1 MAPEILVT
9 VKHPGG
15 SAGVVRSG
23 RHLWLSDEV
32 ARGPVTRLDDH
43 VPRIVGLA
51 GDRTLQGGLLP
62 EGAVTAL
69 VTDDGGERRL
79 AGAGGGAWAI
89 VLEQACEGH
98 LSPVCF
104 RDADGELV
112 VPRLPADWSR
122 VAVDDA
128 DEPCPACGATSWDQ
142 IHPTGGSR
150 GRHGPDMLPTP
161 FVACRSC
168 GHEYSGGVFYA
179 PACAME
185 TSPDELERLT
195 REAEAQM
202 RERGRRA
209 LDGVDFA
216 IYVARGREPRIGGW
230 GGRNGETNS
239 VTVEHGARPGEPGP
253 ALSVQTEHE
262 PVAYASERAQAR
274 STLYG
279 ALSDEIGP
287 WPARSN
293 AGLSVLL
300 HADERRRLAVA
311 ARASV
316 AQRTL
321 LVDGEPQRFEL
332 VSTGDR
338 WVAVARRGE
347 IVVTV
352 TARSIDADGVELV
365 ALEDPRPALCS
376 I

>member
-1 MAPEILVT
+1 MAPKIRVT
-9 VKHPGG
+9 VEHPGG
-15 SAGVVRSG
+15 TAGVVRSG
-23 RHLWLSDEV
+23 HHLWLSDEV

-43 VPRIVGLA
+43 VPRVIGLA
-51 GDRTLQGGLLP
+51 GDRTLEGGLLP

-69 VTDDGGERRL
+69 VTDDAGERRE
-79 AGAGGGAWAI
+79 AAAAGGAWAI
-89 VLEQACEGH
+89 VLEQPCEGH

-104 RDADGELV
+104 RDAGGELV
-112 VPRLPADWSR
+112 VPQLPPDWSR

-128 DEPCPACGATSWDQ
+128 DEPCPACGATAWDQ
-142 IHPTGGSR
+142 IHPTDGSR
-150 GRHGPDMLPTP
+150 GRYGPQMLPTP
-161 FVACRSC
+161 FVACRAC
-168 GHEYSGGVFYA
+168 GHEYSGGVFHSL
-179 PACAME
+179 ACAVE
-185 TSPDELERLT
+185 PSAEELERL
-195 REAEAQM
+195 EHEVEVQL
-202 RERGRRA
+202 RERGRKA

-216 IYVARGREPRIGGW
+216 IYVARGHAPRIGGW
-230 GGRNGETNS
+230 GGRNGETNR

-279 ALSDEIGP
+279 ALSEEMGP

-300 HADERRRLAVA
+300 HAFERRRLAVA

-321 LVDGEPQRFEL
+321 LVEGEPQRFEL

-352 TARSIDADGVELV
+352 TARCVDADDVELV
-365 ALEDPRPALCS
+365 ALEDPQLALCS